1 MLLALL
7 LGLPLARAE
16 VFTFAS
22 DPAAPPGLVFHN
34 GSSLGELEGTAAF
47 TGQLDTRT
55 LKGTL
60 TVPAASLTTG
70 SGPRD
75 TRLRSYCL
83 EESTFPAITFV
94 VSGVTGDTKALQSGA
109 GKGTVA
115 LVGTLTIRDVSRPI
129 TVPASFSYDGGAL
142 HLAGRYDLRWAE
154 YGVPDPAV
162 VISAL
167 SPDMYV
173 TFDLVSTVAPAP

>member
-7 LGLPLARAE
+7 LAPPTANAE

-22 DPAAPPGLVFHN
+22 DPAAPSTLVFHN
-34 GSSLGELEGTAAF
+34 GSTLEDFEGTAAF
-47 TGQLDTRT
+47 TGQFDTRA
-55 LKGTL
+55 LKGAL

-75 TRLRSYCL
+75 TRMRSYCL
-83 EESTFPAITFV
+83 EEALFPAITFTI
-94 VSGVTGDTKALQSGA
+94 SGVTGDTKALQSGT

-115 LVGTLTIRDVSRPI
+115 LVGTLTIRDVSRPV
-129 TVPASFSYDGGAL
+129 TVPASFSYDAGAL
-142 HLAGRYDLRWAE
+142 HLAGRYDLRWADF
-154 YGVPDPAV
+154 GVPDPAV

-173 TFDLVSTVAPAP
+173 TFDLASAVAPAP